1 MRLGIA
7 ADHSGFEL
15 KLINGYRQTRGLE
28 YMSQTHVRLIEWLRM
43 PGDVVFI
50 VFGVIPMLI
59 ATGKTYGRIRAGA

>member
-15 KLINGYRQTRGLE
+15 KLINGYWHARSLE
-28 YMSQTHVRLIEWLRM
+28 NMSQTHVRLIEWFRM

-59 ATGKTYGRIRAGA
+59 ATGKTHGRVRAGA